1 MPTARFWSHFGFAA
15 LAAAMTASLAAFSP
29 AAAAPPIIGLFT
41 DFGPDDPYVA
51 QIKGSIF
58 SVEPNARVID
68 LMHTTEPFDIAEGA
82 FLLDQAAEEFPAGT
96 IVVAVV
102 DPGVGTDRA
111 PILLETGKEKYY
123 LGPDNGLFTFVL
135 AREGFAHAWK
145 LDRPEYFREGA
156 LSHTFHGRDI
166 FGPVAGHLASGTSA
180 DRTGTPLDQKSLTLL
195 PVKQPAFSSGTIST
209 QVLHIDHF
217 GNVILNLPE
226 DSDEAQKLKEGDL
239 VKVIVGHESYSAP
252 LVRTYADI
260 GKDRLLLVY
269 GGSGLLEIAVNQGSA
284 AHQLK
289 VEPGTVIY
297 LRP

>member
-15 LAAAMTASLAAFSP
+15 LVAAMSASLSAFSP
-29 AAAAPPIIGLFT
+29 ASAAPPVIGLFT
-41 DFGPDDPYVA
+41 DFSADDPYVA
-51 QIKGSIF
+51 QIKGAIL
-58 SVEPNARVID
+58 SVEPNARILD
-68 LMHTTEPFDIAEGA
+68 LMHTVAPFDIPEGA
-82 FLLDQAAEEFPAGT
+82 FLLDQATEEFPAGT
-96 IVVAVV
+96 IFVAVV

-123 LGPDNGLFTFVL
+123 LGPNNGLFTYIV

-145 LDRPEYFREGA
+145 LDRAEYYRAGA

-166 FGPVAGHLASGTSA
+166 FGPVAAHLADGTSP
-180 DRTGTPLDQKSLTLL
+180 DRTGSPLDEKALVLL
-195 PVKQPAFSSGTIST
+195 EVKDPAFSSGTIST
-209 QVLHIDHF
+209 QVLHVDHF

-239 VKVIVGHESYSAP
+239 VKIIVGHESYSGP

-260 GKDRLLLVY
+260 GKGRLLLVY
-269 GGSGLLEIAVNQGSA
+269 GGSGLLELGVNQGSA
-284 AHQLK
+284 AHMLK
-289 VEPGTVIY
+289 VGPGDVIY

>member
-15 LAAAMTASLAAFSP
+15 LVVAMTASLSAFSS
-29 AAAAPPIIGLFT
+29 ATAAPPIIGLFT
-41 DFGPDDPYVA
+41 DFGGDDPYVA
-51 QIKGSIF
+51 QIKGVILSI
-58 SVEPNARVID
+58 EPNARILD
-68 LMHTTEPFDIAEGA
+68 LLHTAEPFDITEGA

-96 IVVAVV
+96 IFVAVI

-123 LGPDNGLFTFVL
+123 LGPDNGLFTFVI
-135 AREGFAHAWK
+135 AREGFSRAWK
-145 LDRPEYFREGA
+145 LDRPDYFRPGA
-156 LSHTFHGRDI
+156 VSHTFHGRDI
-166 FGPVAGHLASGTSA
+166 FGPVAAHLASGTSP
-180 DRTGTPLDQKSLTLL
+180 DRTGTPLDEKSLTLL
-195 PVKQPAFSSGTIST
+195 PVKGPAFSSGTIAT

-239 VKVIVGHESYSAP
+239 VKIIVGHESYSGP

-260 GKDRLLLVY
+260 GKGRLLLVY
-269 GGSGLLEIAVNQGSA
+269 GGSGLLEIGVNQGSA
-284 AHQLK
+284 AHMLK
-289 VEPGTVIY
+289 IEPGATVY